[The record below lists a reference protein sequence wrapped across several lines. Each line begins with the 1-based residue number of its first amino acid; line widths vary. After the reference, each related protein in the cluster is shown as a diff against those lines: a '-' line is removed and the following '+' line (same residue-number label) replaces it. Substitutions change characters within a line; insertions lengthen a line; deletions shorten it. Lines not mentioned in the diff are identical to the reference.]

1 MTENKRNSMPRKK
14 QICEYWDGHPDLIVL
29 EDACWRCGVISRYLE
44 RAHILP
50 RHKGGTDDESNLHL
64 LCKMCH
70 KQTEWLWG
78 EPYWQALRTEPYDL
92 VGQAFKLLRTVAPA
106 ASAHLWSET
115 GELDE
120 QGKEKMREME
130 QRIIDAMAELEAFEN
145 G

>member
-1 MTENKRNSMPRKK
+1 MTKSKRNSMPTKK
-14 QICEYWDGHPDLIVL
+14 QICEYWDGHPDLSVL
-29 EDACWRCGVISRYLE
+29 TDTCWRCGVISRHLE

-50 RHKGGTDDESNLHL
+50 KIEGGTNDESNLHL

-78 EPYWQALRTEPYDL
+78 EPYWQALETEPYDL
-92 VGQAFKLLRTVAPA
+92 TGNAIKMLRTIAPGA
-106 ASAHLWSET
+106 AAHLWSTESKNV
-115 GELDE
+115 LD
-120 QGKEKMREME
+120 KEKARKLE